1 MVWRGTNILL
11 HCLVEKDPFEILL
24 FSLLIYKKEV
34 MVVISNLK
42 KYCADG
48 LTIYL
53 TMLNKTKQEKHVT
66 WNYTAVISE

>member
-34 MVVISNLK
+34 MVVISNFK

-53 TMLNKTKQEKHVT
+53 TMLNKTKQGKHVT
-66 WNYTAVISE
+66 